1 MAMLPTSM
9 IPSAAARSR
18 SMMVAVVLGTA
29 LTAGGSKGAPTA
41 PLKQA
46 NVTAPQ
52 DLTPEAVKDIT
63 KYCQVCWRNARLP
76 MDRWDD
82 CTQQVFARLLE
93 RVPQGQWTAMLNTE
107 GDERREFF
115 RAIDAVKKRTQR
127 ARRYVDLSPDHAD
140 DRNRAADHVRDQWET
155 VDRAARDVLS
165 PRQQRIV
172 ELAAGGWA
180 VPEIAVELGTTPERV
195 SDEKY
200 KAIRKLRTHLG
211 VDA

>member
-1 MAMLPTSM
+1 MRRI

-29 LTAGGSKGAPTA
+29 LSAATGHAAIPTPSA
-41 PLKQA
+41 
-46 NVTAPQ
+46 
-52 DLTPEAVKDIT
+52 AVDVDPVRDIT
-63 KYCQVCWRNARLP
+63 RYCQVCWRNARLP

-93 RVPQGQWTAMLNTE
+93 RVDVAKWHTLLKDDAE
-107 GDERREFF
+107 DRREFI

-127 ARRYVDLSPDHAD
+127 ARKCADLTADVRD
-140 DRNRAADHVRDQWET
+140 DRERAGAHLREQREAVYQAADV
-155 VDRAARDVLS
+155 VLS
-165 PRQQRIV
+165 PRQRKIV
-172 ELAAGGWA
+172 ELSADGWA
-180 VPEIAVELGTTPERV
+180 VPDIAAELKTTPERV

-211 VDA
+211 VDG